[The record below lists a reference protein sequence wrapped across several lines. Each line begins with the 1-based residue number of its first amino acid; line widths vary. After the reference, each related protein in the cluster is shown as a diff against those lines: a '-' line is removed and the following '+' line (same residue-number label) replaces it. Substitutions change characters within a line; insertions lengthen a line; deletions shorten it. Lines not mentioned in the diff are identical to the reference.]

1 MPPTAVH
8 FNGSVNLPDT
18 ETVMREISSRIP
30 NGVRRM
36 TDGETGDRGYWIHFQ
51 IQKFEQMPEFETV
64 AVGKAYET
72 DQDAPSSPQL
82 RLAEGASAEMINWP
96 NLGYADEY
104 TNSFATFERMQN
116 EGTIPAD
123 VRFQLQYPTPLAA
136 MAGTIAPDDLAK
148 VAPSYEVALFADL
161 DTALE
166 RLPHERIAVQWDV
179 AVEFG
184 ALEGAMGPKV
194 PIDQVAPGL
203 VRCLERVP
211 ADVPVGMHLCYGDYG
226 HQHFK
231 QPESLQM
238 QVDLVNA
245 VTSATQRP
253 LHFVSFT
260 VPQGRNDSAYF
271 EPLGGLKTDSETEL
285 YFALVPYHPDDQAPG
300 TTAEQIENI
309 DAALL
314 NSPGGPR
321 HWGIC
326 TECGMGRVDAPDVP
340 RLLDLHSQILASS
353 SG

>member
-64 AVGKAYET
+64 TVGKAYET

-123 VRFQLQYPTPLAA
+123 VRFQLQYPTPLAS

-211 ADVPVGMHLCYGDYG
+211 ADVPVGMHLCYR
-226 HQHFK
+226 
-231 QPESLQM
+231 SRCRCRS
-238 QVDLVNA
+238 
-245 VTSATQRP
+245 TSSTPSRPRRSGRSTSSRSPCRKAAATP
-253 LHFVSFT
+253 PTSN
-260 VPQGRNDSAYF
+260 PSA
-271 EPLGGLKTDSETEL
+271 
-285 YFALVPYHPDDQAPG
+285 A
-300 TTAEQIENI
+300 
-309 DAALL
+309 
-314 NSPGGPR
+314 
-321 HWGIC
+321 
-326 TECGMGRVDAPDVP
+326 
-340 RLLDLHSQILASS
+340 
-353 SG
+353 